1 MARGGNR
8 RWEPPNPVIVESR
21 ANARLREAHDSLLP
35 AKELR
40 ARKFAERLL
49 DTIDGC
55 LQLRD
60 TEWHGGSGCVT

>member
-1 MARGGNR
+1 MVRGGNR
-8 RWEPPNPVIVESR
+8 RWEPPNPVTVESC
-21 ANARLREAHDSLLP
+21 ANARLREADDSLLP

-40 ARKFAERLL
+40 VRHFAEQLL

-60 TEWHGGSGCVT
+60 TEWHGGSGCVA